1 MLESRAEIPRI
12 SGNRQVSA
20 KALVTSCRGR
30 QRTVTT
36 VPRPSQRQRQG
47 TALKA
52 ELLGIVEV
60 SGWQGCSRH
69 DGGVLDARAE
79 VDGIALGKGH
89 TKTDAAARGD
99 QLVITLVLVGA
110 EGFVIRAQGARYA
123 ITREIGVCGAEIEH
137 PVYLAGVELHAQR
150 ITRAKGVVLLQAELQ
165 SKPITAG
172 KASPKA
178 QAAGGLFH
186 QIQIQ
191 VDLVWRARNLRGFD
205 RHIAEIAQPV
215 DPVPREFYFVAVV
228 PGCFELPELPAHHDI
243 ARAVV
248 TR

>member
-1 MLESRAEIPRI
+1 M
-12 SGNRQVSA
+12 
-20 KALVTSCRGR
+20 
-30 QRTVTT
+30 
-36 VPRPSQRQRQG
+36 
-47 TALKA
+47 
-52 ELLGIVEV
+52 
-60 SGWQGCSRH
+60 
-69 DGGVLDARAE
+69 
-79 VDGIALGKGH
+79 
-89 TKTDAAARGD
+89 
-99 QLVITLVLVGA
+99 VITLVLVGA

-243 ARAVV
+243 ARAIV
-248 TR
+248 TRQVDLSHIGPARGVSLQNHGHTVVDSVNLRAGLHPCESKTEITEIIDEGLVCFGNLVGVVGLAGTN